1 MVVGKVL
8 RVTINF
14 LKNGLFQF
22 SHKIEKH
29 SLKQVKPIR
38 YTTEKKCVAAVT
50 FEDFPVAC
58 FWREHRKSVVYF
70 GLHEF
75 SLHF

>member
-8 RVTINF
+8 RITINF
-14 LKNGLFQF
+14 LKISLFQL

-29 SLKQVKPIR
+29 SLKQVKPIT
-38 YTTEKKCVAAVT
+38 YATEKKCVAAVT
-50 FEDFPVAC
+50 FEDFPVLS
-58 FWREHRKSVVYF
+58 FWREYRKSVVYF